1 MLSQFILQR
10 LIHGITVILGVS
22 LLVFVAVEF
31 APGDV
36 VDAMMPPESHTTEE
50 AKERMREQLGLNDP
64 APLRYVQWLGRVVQ
78 ADLGFS
84 LTARQPVIDMIM
96 TRVPSTLQLVG
107 FALVASVF
115 IGIGTG
121 IVAAVKQYSWIDY
134 VTTFMSFFWLSVPGF
149 FLGLGMIYIF
159 AVRLNWFP
167 SFGASSAGAENPV
180 FDRLHHLILP
190 GLTLALELAA
200 ALTRYTRA
208 SVLEVLHLDYMR
220 TARAKGLTN
229 NQVLTRHALRNA
241 LIPIVTVIAVRIP
254 FLIGGAVIIES
265 VFQWPGLG
273 TLMLNASTQKD
284 YPVVM
289 GLALIITILV
299 VASSFIADVAYSLID
314 PRIRVR

>member
-1 MLSQFILQR
+1 MGHFLVQR
-10 LIHGITVILGVS
+10 LIHGLTVVLGVS

-31 APGDV
+31 APGDA
-36 VDAMMPPESHTTEE
+36 VDAMMPPESLTTED
-50 AKERMREQLGLNDP
+50 AKEQMREQLGLNDP
-64 APLRYVQWLGRVVQ
+64 APLRYVQWLSRVVQ

-84 LTARQPVIDMIM
+84 LTAKQPVVDMIM
-96 TRVPSTLQLVG
+96 ARLPATLQLVA
-107 FALVASVF
+107 FALITSVI

-121 IVAAVKQYSWIDY
+121 IVAAVKQYTWVDY
-134 VTTFMSFFWLSVPGF
+134 LTTFMSFFWLSVPGF

-159 AVRLNWFP
+159 AVRLNWVP
-167 SFGASSAGAENPV
+167 GFGASTAGAEYPV
-180 FDRLHHLILP
+180 LDRMHHLILP

-208 SVLEVLHLDYMR
+208 SLLETLHLDYMR
-220 TARAKGLTN
+220 TARAKGLTS
-229 NQVLTRHALRNA
+229 NQILTRHALRNA

-289 GLALIITILV
+289 GLALIITVLV
-299 VASSFIADVAYSLID
+299 VASSFLADIAYGLID
-314 PRIRVR
+314 PRIRVQ